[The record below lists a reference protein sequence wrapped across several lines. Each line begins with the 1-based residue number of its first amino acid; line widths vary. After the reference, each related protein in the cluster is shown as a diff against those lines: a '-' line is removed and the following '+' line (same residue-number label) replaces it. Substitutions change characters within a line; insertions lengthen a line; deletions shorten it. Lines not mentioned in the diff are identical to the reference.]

1 MRVLAALLLA
11 CLGLAVASC
20 GGADPGSDGRL
31 TVVATTTQAA
41 DLTRAVAG
49 DRADVV
55 QLLQPNSDPHDYE
68 VRPQDVKALERAD
81 LVVRSGGELDHW
93 LDGAIDSSGSDAPQ
107 LTLIDHVRTLPGD
120 DGPDPHW
127 WQDPRNAVRAVAAI
141 EAALAKAEP
150 AGARGF
156 AGRAAAYTERIEA
169 LDGAVARC
177 LDRLPAQQ
185 RKLVTTH
192 DSLGY
197 YARRYG
203 LTVIGAV
210 IPSRSTL
217 AQPSA
222 GELAQLV
229 QTIRDAGVK
238 AIFAESSVNP
248 KVEQAVADEA
258 GARIGR
264 PLWADSLGPRGSD
277 GATYL
282 SSVAANTRAIADGLS
297 GGAVRCDLPA

>member
-1 MRVLAALLLA
+1 MILSMISQRCASSPPSSSPA
-11 CLGLAVASC
+11 LGLVVASC
-20 GGADPGSDGRL
+20 GGADPGADGRL

-141 EAALAKAEP
+141 EAALAQAEP
-150 AGARGF
+150 GRRARVRPAARPPTRNGSRRST
-156 AGRAAAYTERIEA
+156 APSPAASTGCRRSSASSSPPTTRSATTRAATA
-169 LDGAVARC
+169 
-177 LDRLPAQQ
+177 
-185 RKLVTTH
+185 
-192 DSLGY
+192 
-197 YARRYG
+197 
-203 LTVIGAV
+203 
-210 IPSRSTL
+210 
-217 AQPSA
+217 
-222 GELAQLV
+222 
-229 QTIRDAGVK
+229 
-238 AIFAESSVNP
+238 
-248 KVEQAVADEA
+248 
-258 GARIGR
+258 
-264 PLWADSLGPRGSD
+264 
-277 GATYL
+277 
-282 SSVAANTRAIADGLS
+282 
-297 GGAVRCDLPA
+297 